1 MDKILEENVFIIAY
15 FILSTEEKDQIILRG
30 NNIIDHLEY
39 IKLWTYIISCNF
51 SEFP

>member
-1 MDKILEENVFIIAY
+1 MDKVLEENVFIIAY
-15 FILSTEEKDQIILRG
+15 FILSMEEKDQIVLRG

-39 IKLWTYIISCNF
+39 TKLWTYTISCNS